1 MTKLSLFSTI
11 SLSDL
16 EGVTG
21 GDNTCIGW
29 CPAAKQEDNSTTTTN
44 APNYGNQINPQ
55 TDISVLPK
63 GEKT

>member
-1 MTKLSLFSTI
+1 MKNPSLFATI

-21 GDNTCIGW
+21 GDSTCIGW
-29 CPAAKQEDNSTTTTN
+29 CPGTTQVDNSTTTRNETN
-44 APNYGNQINPQ
+44 NGNQVNPQ